1 MLGKREHQILE
12 ELKELMSYRRNFG
25 DYRGVIKTAKPPCI
39 PFLGLYLTD
48 LTFIEDGNK
57 DFLANSE
64 FINFDKRSPFF
75 SFDFVENFL
84 F

>member
-1 MLGKREHQILE
+1 L
-12 ELKELMSYRRNFG
+12 RN
-25 DYRGVIKTAKPPCI
+25 AKPPCI

-64 FINFDKRSPFF
+64 FINFDKR
-75 SFDFVENFL
+75 
-84 F
+84 